1 LSRLRPGREA
11 KKGATSGPSRS
22 VGGGRGTSAG
32 RSTGGRPGVFVQ
44 TPRSDIFV
52 VMLGIA
58 LGAMVLGCLLL
69 ILILNQYD
77 FSTQVSALD
86 PPARTL
92 AALIEKIDTVHL

>member
-22 VGGGRGTSAG
+22 VGGRGTSSG
-32 RSTGGRPGVFVQ
+32 RAAGGRPGVFVQ

-69 ILILNQYD
+69 LLIVNQYGM
-77 FSTQVSALD
+77 S
-86 PPARTL
+86 PP
-92 AALIEKIDTVHL
+92 